1 MLAIF
6 GFSAHAQIEKCAT
19 MQILE
24 KRIAKDPSIKLRMEQ
39 SEIKTQKWIA
49 ANPMVKKGQQAVI
62 TIPVV
67 FHIIHTGELIGTGS
81 NIRDGETGEYYS
93 EKVGTKQEDLYFKVS
108 LATGECKSLNGS
120 TTLFYLSPEHYER
133 HLYVEL
139 DNETKLNWEDKK
151 NVLLVEME
159 KSAKKNKNKNRNN
172 TYEYVTIK

>member
-1 MLAIF
+1 MSYDMYPGEIDHVNDDFLNDSELLNLKKADRGFNKIF
-6 GFSAHAQIEKCAT
+6 RKVQRESNDKIIFKKIELYT
-19 MQILE
+19 
-24 KRIAKDPSIKLRMEQ
+24 
-39 SEIKTQKWIA
+39 
-49 ANPMVKKGQQAVI
+49 
-62 TIPVV
+62 
-67 FHIIHTGELIGTGS
+67 TGGTGS

-159 KSAKKNKNKNRNN
+159 KSAKKNKNRNRNN